1 MLRVFLSSTFRDL
14 KDERRQLL
22 DNLNQALSDVG
33 MENFIPDGR
42 TSQEISIDELRKSDI
57 AIFLISPYY
66 GSLIKE
72 CKITNCNA
80 DCPMK
85 NKGEGISYSH
95 CEYKIALAENKLHQT
110 YVVNN
115 DWKLIDQ
122 LKNKKEVDWKA
133 VFQTHEFKDYTSEEI
148 EHYFKV
154 ADLVSQFREEAGK
167 EMAQCITDISRIT
180 SDLADNIVKWY
191 GQNKIDLMDFCGR
204 RIILG
209 ELIGTF

>member
-85 NKGEGISYSH
+85 NNGEGISYSH

-110 YVVNN
+110 YVVNK
-115 DWKLIDQ
+115 DWEIIDKLKDWDAINWEATHDDPI
-122 LKNKKEVDWKA
+122 LKNV
-133 VFQTHEFKDYTSEEI
+133 SGEEI
-148 EHYFKV
+148 KHFFEVKNL
-154 ADLVSQFREEAGK
+154 ALQFREEAGK

-191 GQNKIDLMDFCGR
+191 GDNR
-204 RIILG
+204 
-209 ELIGTF
+209 